1 VANGGSIDHIKNMR
15 KTDKRTEENIKK
27 LKLFLTNGIDIKL
40 HNKKRGHVQTNGL
53 SNKH

>member
-1 VANGGSIDHIKNMR
+1 MR

-27 LKLFLTNGIDIKL
+27 LKKFLTNGADFKL
-40 HNKKRGHVQTNGL
+40 YNQKRGHIQSGNL